1 METLHS
7 THSTE
12 GEFNLTDLENE
23 IAENDE
29 LRRTFKG
36 GCIEISRDVASNVM
50 ITSILYSVRNYDS
63 FAEHNNEQDNHAFG
77 LFQVEE
83 DWIFWEISKC
93 RKSEPQ
99 DCRCSLK
106 KVLKIYDSYE
116 IENSE
121 PHGSLTASKVKK
133 L

>member
-1 METLHS
+1 M
-7 THSTE
+7 
-12 GEFNLTDLENE
+12 TDLENE

-36 GCIEISRDVASNVM
+36 GCIEISQDVASNVM

-63 FAEHNNEQDNHAFG
+63 FDEHNNAQDNHAFG
-77 LFQVEE
+77 LFHVDE

-121 PHGSLTASKVKK
+121 PHGSLTASRVKK